1 MPTNG
6 DVDVKL
12 SPAGNLVGNL
22 VPHEWHNDEVALCI
36 LLVRVHIRA
45 SYCACNKDRSKAA
58 CIVGFRFHDGLFIG
72 DSANGLLLRSLNPLS
87 RPHPTPPHPT
97 PPHPTPPH
105 PSSSS
110 SSAAAAAA
118 AALPV
123 ATALLQRP
131 RQQHYCSQLLAL
143 CAPRLVTSLSSTLH
157 AHTTTTTQVGM
168 VDVHWPPRHS
178 IQMAGSSGGGQ
189 VVNVAEIQCAMA
201 EVHINKA

>member
-22 VPHEWHNDEVALCI
+22 MPHEWHNDEVALCI

-58 CIVGFRFHDGLFIG
+58 YIVGFRFHDGLFIG

-87 RPHPTPPHPT
+87 RPHPTPPHP
-97 PPHPTPPH
+97 
-105 PSSSS
+105 SSSS
-110 SSAAAAAA
+110 SSSSAAAA

-178 IQMAGSSGGGQ
+178 IQMASSSGGGQ

-201 EVHINKA
+201 AVHINKA